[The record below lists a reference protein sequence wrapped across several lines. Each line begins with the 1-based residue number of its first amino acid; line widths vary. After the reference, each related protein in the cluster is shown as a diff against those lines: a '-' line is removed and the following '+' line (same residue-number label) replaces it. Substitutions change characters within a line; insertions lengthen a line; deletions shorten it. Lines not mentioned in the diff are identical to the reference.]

1 MDTKKLRDTIW
12 TTRISRVNAEQRLL
26 NKEAFVEWLNI
37 YYSFII
43 ICLSIVLLQYNSKL
57 LSYCNLFIS
66 LCLLLSILHLKSYK
80 LKEQALSYRNNYS
93 ELYKLEMSLNDN
105 IQENTFVEI
114 QNKYCELLKESE
126 NHIPYDYY
134 KTVFNSNYEYYKF
147 HSSNMLL
154 FKYFLN
160 ILYRFMVKT
169 ILVFFPLGIIGY
181 VYFFEE
187 FIICYF
193 K

>member
-93 ELYKLEMSLNDN
+93 ELYKLEMS
-105 IQENTFVEI
+105 
-114 QNKYCELLKESE
+114 S
-126 NHIPYDYY
+126 
-134 KTVFNSNYEYYKF
+134 
-147 HSSNMLL
+147 
-154 FKYFLN
+154 
-160 ILYRFMVKT
+160 
-169 ILVFFPLGIIGY
+169 
-181 VYFFEE
+181 
-187 FIICYF
+187 
-193 K
+193 